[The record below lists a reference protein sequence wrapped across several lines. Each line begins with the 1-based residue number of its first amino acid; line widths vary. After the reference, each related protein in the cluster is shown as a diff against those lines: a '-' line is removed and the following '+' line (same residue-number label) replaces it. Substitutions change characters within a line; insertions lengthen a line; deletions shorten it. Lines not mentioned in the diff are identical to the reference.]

1 MSTPKTIARIAESG
15 FVWEVFRQCRLFP
28 RSSIEDGTIREA
40 VSLLD
45 REIASLRKDRPDRD
59 RKRKAKERLM
69 SIC

>member
-15 FVWEVFRQCRLFP
+15 FVWEVFRESRLFP
-28 RSSIEDGTIREA
+28 RSSIEDRTIREA

-45 REIASLRKDRPDRD
+45 REIASLGKDRPDRD

>member
-15 FVWEVFRQCRLFP
+15 FVWEVFRESRLFP

-45 REIASLRKDRPDRD
+45 REIASLGKDRPDRD